1 MFGGGCLLLNQDI
14 LASKSPIMCNLGF
27 LIWLLILQH
36 YPNPRSIFNLRK
48 RLACLIV
55 NPLLSL
61 SLRLNV
67 YFNEFNPDMNY
78 HNWRSSLL
86 RIQIFNQLN
95 SPNYIES
102 TLRNA
107 LNLSEIE
114 FRKLELSQQ
123 SKIME
128 TLLHIILQQ
137 ISCGHR
143 A

>member
-1 MFGGGCLLLNQDI
+1 MFGGGCRLLNQDI

-27 LIWLLILQH
+27 LIWWLILQH

-55 NPLLSL
+55 NPLVSL

-86 RIQIFNQLN
+86 RIQIYSISSTHQTKSNQLWGMPWISQKLN
-95 SPNYIES
+95 FES
-102 TLRNA
+102 LNFLSNPRLWKLFCTLSSNR
-107 LNLSEIE
+107 
-114 FRKLELSQQ
+114 
-123 SKIME
+123 
-128 TLLHIILQQ
+128 
-137 ISCGHR
+137 
-143 A
+143 